1 MEKNM
6 DRTLYIEK
14 EQTLR
19 ACILDYFAGY
29 IHELEINDEPDRE
42 IVELSGEEVERMSD
56 KLVLLPHE
64 ARCVLF
70 GEYCF
75 DMSFN
80 DMREMYELTD
90 PKGLSVWY
98 KRMLSNLAGLSKV
111 QKIADASLKR
121 ISDAALEKYMA
132 LAEKRANDE
141 SLTKAPMKPQKMVVR
156 FAKYVAAAA
165 AVFVIGFTSMM
176 TVNAEF
182 REKVVDWVAETF
194 SEFSIFNTSS
204 EIELSMD
211 DLLKY
216 TPEYIPDKYEY
227 IDTVDMGDGV
237 TYMYADDTGNVL
249 SIFITMPGDGW
260 MVDTEGMDV
269 RETIYD
275 GNDAYYYYGDGEA
288 RFIFSKDGYP
298 MYILGDLDFEECILI
313 ANGIKK

>member
-6 DRTLYIEK
+6 DRTLFMEK

-19 ACILDYFAGY
+19 ACILDCFAGY

-42 IVELSGEEVERMSD
+42 IVELSDEEVERMSD

-64 ARCVLF
+64 ARCILF

-75 DMSFN
+75 DMAFD

-98 KRMLSNLAGLSKV
+98 KRMLSNLAGLSKE
-111 QKIADASLKR
+111 QIIADASLKR
-121 ISDAALEKYMA
+121 ISDAALEKYTA

-141 SLTKAPMKPQKMVVR
+141 SPTKASMKPQKMVVR
-156 FAKYVAAAA
+156 FVKYVAAAA
-165 AVFVIGFTSMM
+165 AVLAIGFTSMM

-182 REKVVDWVAETF
+182 REKVVNWVAETF
-194 SEFSIFNTSS
+194 VEFSIFNSSS
-204 EIELSMD
+204 EMELSME
-211 DLLKY
+211 DLLKH

-227 IDTVDMGDGV
+227 IDKVEMGDGV
-237 TYMYADDTGNVL
+237 TYMYADNTGSAL
-249 SIFITMPGDGW
+249 SIFITIPGDGW

-269 RETIYD
+269 RETVYD

-298 MYILGDLDFEECILI
+298 MYILGDLDFEECIEI
-313 ANGIKK
+313 ANGIK